1 MDVAQSAGD
10 GEGDGEEGVEVAGE
24 RTVAREPLIERVAAK
39 VLEHEGLEARP
50 REPAANVHDARHAGG
65 HEGLHHLVLVLEV
78 GQVARQRQRLVEHL
92 HPHRSAIFLPLSPL
106 LLHPSRRFGGGDD
119 GSDRPPSG
127 CRGRRWWR

>member
-39 VLEHEGLEARP
+39 VLEHEGLEAGL

-78 GQVARQRQRLVEHL
+78 GQVARQRQ
-92 HPHRSAIFLPLSPL
+92 
-106 LLHPSRRFGGGDD
+106 
-119 GSDRPPSG
+119 
-127 CRGRRWWR
+127 